1 MSTPAADFD
10 PYRKW
15 LAISD
20 PRRPV
25 NHYRLLGLELFEN
38 DLEVVQNASD
48 ARMALVRTFASGKHS
63 TLSQKIL
70 NELAAAKVCLLNP
83 TKRAAYDAKL
93 RADQAAEEQA
103 AAPPAPPAVAA
114 PAVPPARAVPV
125 AHPLPV
131 AQPFPVA
138 PPPLVPRAPSPFPPA
153 RTLDAGDL
161 DDDSEEIPVEEAE
174 ELLRQAAAM
183 ETQQLQQQQQ
193 PPGAAP
199 IAIATGWKPPT
210 GWTAPV
216 DAVEPSSRSSL
227 RSAPRGTGADNTYLL
242 AGGAAL
248 GVLCLAL
255 VWLATA
261 GGNGRETPRNVVK
274 GPEPRP
280 QNGLGSLVP
289 SHAGSASSHVTT
301 HRSATEGTAGGP
313 EDERPSEHADAGPTA
328 DPAGVHWPDRP
339 RGRPTAASPEAVQEY
354 HAEAGLLAAQF
365 LDAQSFA
372 AVDWEGKVY
381 LGESETGEM
390 EVRFRIP
397 DGPLSA
403 ALVLPG
409 KRQVVAAT
417 AGKRIVVYNLSDGAE
432 AVSCERVGKLVRR
445 MAAPVGGDYLSVID
459 TDGVPSVYRLSRG
472 RLLERFNKNTEPIR
486 WIQYFPGDWSRLL
499 VVSPGRLQIW
509 NAFRSASAGSWT
521 DRRPDWTLGAAVDEG
536 RELFAVD
543 AQGRAAAWNASSSAS
558 RARDWNLGGG
568 PYSTLAPH
576 FHGPW
581 LAVAGGGSFDKG
593 EAHFVAP
600 PGIFVVDALERKLL
614 AEFHGHTDVV
624 ADLSFAPTGKRLLS
638 ASLDGTARIWKLPEA
653 LHKSGSGG
661 STPAAAEGDRL
672 TGRLEFFSP
681 AALFPGPSAHE
692 LPLAATTEKRPK
704 KPADKEPAARVVP
717 ENAKEWLEKH
727 PPLQPAPLADA
738 GDVETYLSDY
748 APRLDDGGKALGR
761 DEQLQLAKTWL
772 ADSQRLHD
780 SEPGLARYLLV
791 RAFVLA
797 SEGARG
803 DGDAAFSIL
812 QEFEKQAESVPPELH
827 LAVRTAR
834 SAMLRELLLLFRRQN
849 QSAMTARMSGLLV
862 DAEHSRVEALC
873 AAGLFEDAKKAL
885 ATPDFVELL
894 RGFPTGE
901 RPEQQ
906 KRLKGAVDWAL
917 AARAKLQALLGDLAK
932 SPSPAASEKL
942 GVFLLTQTENPRAA
956 AEHLSK
962 SDSEGWKQL
971 GELLA
976 KADEDPAAYRE
987 AAKRALAL
995 SVELKVPRDQAGL
1008 VSVFLETLKELAR
1021 GAQGTKLPGELKRDA
1036 EPLSAAWEKLPAP
1049 ARDEVY
1055 VWLRPSLH
1063 GGK

>member
-93 RADQAAEEQA
+93 RAEQAAEEQA
-103 AAPPAPPAVAA
+103 SAPPATPSGAA
-114 PAVPPARAVPV
+114 PAAPLAKALPV
-125 AHPLPV
+125 AHPVPV
-131 AQPFPVA
+131 AQALPSV
-138 PPPLVPRAPSPFPPA
+138 PPPLVPRAPSAFPPA
-153 RTLDAGDL
+153 RTLEQGDV

-183 ETQQLQQQQQ
+183 EAAQLQQQQQ
-193 PPGAAP
+193 PPTAAP

-210 GWTAPV
+210 GWSAPV

-227 RSAPRGTGADNTYLL
+227 RSAPRGAAADNTYLL

-255 VWLATA
+255 VWFATS
-261 GGNGRETPRNVVK
+261 GGRETPRHVVK

-280 QNGLGSLVP
+280 QNGLGSLVG
-289 SHAGSASSHVTT
+289 SHAGGASSHATT
-301 HRSATEGTAGGP
+301 HRSSTEGTAGHDSGH
-313 EDERPSEHADAGPTA
+313 ETQGEHADSGPTA
-328 DPAGVHWPDRP
+328 DPAGIHWPEKP
-339 RGRPTAASPEAVQEY
+339 RGRPTAASPESVQDY

-365 LDAQSFA
+365 LDAQNFA
-372 AVDWEGKVY
+372 AVDWEGRVY
-381 LGESETGEM
+381 QGESETGEM

-403 ALVLPG
+403 ALILPG

-445 MAAPVGGDYLSVID
+445 MAAPVGGEYLSVID

-472 RLLERFNKNTEPIR
+472 RLLERFSKTTEPIR
-486 WIQYFPGDWSRLL
+486 WIQYYPGDWSRLL
-499 VVSPGRLQIW
+499 VVSPGRLQVW
-509 NAFRSASAGSWT
+509 NAFRSASAGTWT

-536 RELFAVD
+536 RELVAVD
-543 AQGRAAAWNASSSAS
+543 AHGRAAAWNASSSSS

-568 PYSTLAPH
+568 PYSTLTPH
-576 FHGPW
+576 LHGPW
-581 LAVAGGGSFDKG
+581 VAVAGGGSFDKG
-593 EAHFVAP
+593 ETHYVAP
-600 PGIFVVDALERKLL
+600 PGIFVVDALERKIV
-614 AEFHGHTDVV
+614 AEFHGHMDVV
-624 ADLSFAPTGKRLLS
+624 SDLSFAPTGKRLLS
-638 ASLDGTARIWKLPEA
+638 ASLDGTARIWKLPDA
-653 LHKSGSGG
+653 LHKSASPG
-661 STPAAAEGDRL
+661 STPVAAEGDRL

-681 AALFPGPSAHE
+681 AALFPGPSASE

-704 KPADKEPAARVVP
+704 KPADKEPAPRNVP
-717 ENAKEWLEKH
+717 ENAKDWLEKH
-727 PPLQPAPLADA
+727 PPLHPAPLADS

-772 ADSQRLHD
+772 ADAQRLHD

-791 RAFVLA
+791 RAFVLS

-885 ATPDFVELL
+885 ASPDFVELV

-901 RPEQQ
+901 RADQQ

-917 AARAKLQALLGDLAK
+917 ASRAKLQTLLGDLAK

-942 GVFLLTQTENPRAA
+942 GLFLLTQTENPRAA

-962 SDSEGWKQL
+962 SEAEGWKQL

-976 KADEDPAAYRE
+976 KADEDPAVYRE
-987 AAKRALAL
+987 AAKKALAL
-995 SVELKVPRDQAGL
+995 SSELKVPREQAGL

-1021 GAQGTKLPGELKRDA
+1021 GAQGTKLPAELKRDA

-1055 VWLRPSLH
+1055 GWLRPSLH